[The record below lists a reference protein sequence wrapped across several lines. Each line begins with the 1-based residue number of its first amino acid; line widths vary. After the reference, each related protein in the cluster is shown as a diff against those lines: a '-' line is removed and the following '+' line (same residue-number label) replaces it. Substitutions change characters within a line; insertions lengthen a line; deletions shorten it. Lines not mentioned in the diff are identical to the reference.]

1 MAVAAVLLIGG
12 TSIAAAQQSPAPRA
26 KPSASKPAAPAAAP
40 SGKSVCV
47 ATALGNQF
55 NVQRVG
61 LMVFGNALDK
71 VPVEWGIDD
80 AAVRKIQEILGS
92 EYAVRR
98 IPVPLDALRVLETQS
113 SGFFGNRLDDF
124 VKAVAAGAPKCQFY
138 VTLTRGV
145 SPVSG
150 TNQAVAG
157 IGILDHNTGL
167 LRRVYVY
174 ASYVIRLHDANLT
187 ALQTESPT
195 TDPMLVRGLT
205 GGLRA
210 MYRSTDDSW
219 VPATPQ
225 AAAQSAQLKNTARA
239 LVEEGLAKKV
249 GTMFE
254 DN

>member
-1 MAVAAVLLIGG
+1 MIGG

-26 KPSASKPAAPAAAP
+26 KPSASKPAAPAAAAP

-47 ATALGNQF
+47 ATALGHQF

-80 AAVRKIQEILGS
+80 AAVRKVQDILGR

-98 IPVPLDALRVLETQS
+98 IPVSLDALRVLETQS

-124 VKAVAAGAPKCQFY
+124 VKAAAAGAPKCQLY

-145 SPVSG
+145 SAVSG

-167 LRRVYVY
+167 LRRIYVY

-187 ALQTESPT
+187 ALRTESPT

-205 GGLRA
+205 GALSA
-210 MYRSTDDSW
+210 MYRSADDSW

-225 AAAQSAQLKNTARA
+225 AAAQSAQLKNTVRT

-254 DN
+254 GT